1 MPSPLEDYAIIGD
14 LRTAAIVSR
23 GGSIDWWAAPRFDSE
38 ACFCA
43 LVGGDDAAHWSI
55 APLAAVRTTERRY
68 RDNSLVLE
76 TLFETEGGRVRV
88 TDCMLIDCVQ
98 PTIVRTVVGL
108 TGRVTLRS
116 ACHPRFYYGYLPASL
131 RGSEGELYAIAGP
144 DALVLRS
151 SLAAHWEGKTAVSE
165 FTVEHDET
173 ATFVLSWYPSHRKP
187 PPPFDAA
194 AYVQKTDAW
203 WQRWA
208 ARCLYDGPWRE
219 AVVRSALILKA
230 LTFSETGAIVA
241 AATTSLP
248 EQLGGTKNWDYRYCW
263 LRDASFTSF
272 AFLSLGYTDE
282 VTAWR
287 DWFLRMC
294 AGDPSKLQIMYG
306 IAGERRLQGHEL
318 PWLCGYENSK
328 PVRVGNDAATQF
340 QLGVY
345 GQVLTALE
353 FAQRRG
359 VAIDAEAWSAVR
371 QLLDFVE
378 AKWRTPG
385 SGFWETRAGGRQ
397 YVDSKMMAWVAFD
410 RALRLAKSTALDAPV
425 AHWEAVRERIARQVS
440 ANGFDPERGAFTQYY
455 GSQELDATALLFP
468 MYGFLPYDDERMRST
483 VRALESELLDG
494 GFLYRYSKDVT
505 QGDADATPA
514 EGTFIA
520 CGFWLAANYARS
532 GRRADGE
539 QLFERLLAIR
549 NDVGLL
555 SEEYDTTCGR
565 LVGNVPQA
573 LSHAGLIQ
581 TAIALGE
588 ERGPLDD

>member
-1 MPSPLEDYAIIGD
+1 MA
-14 LRTAAIVSR
+14 RSR
-23 GGSIDWWAAPRFDSE
+23 R
-38 ACFCA
+38 
-43 LVGGDDAAHWSI
+43 
-55 APLAAVRTTERRY
+55 
-68 RDNSLVLE
+68 
-76 TLFETEGGRVRV
+76 
-88 TDCMLIDCVQ
+88 
-98 PTIVRTVVGL
+98 
-108 TGRVTLRS
+108 
-116 ACHPRFYYGYLPASL
+116 
-131 RGSEGELYAIAGP
+131 
-144 DALVLRS
+144 
-151 SLAAHWEGKTAVSE
+151 
-165 FTVEHDET
+165 
-173 ATFVLSWYPSHRKP
+173 
-187 PPPFDAA
+187 PF
-194 AYVQKTDAW
+194 
-203 WQRWA
+203 
-208 ARCLYDGPWRE
+208 
-219 AVVRSALILKA
+219 
-230 LTFSETGAIVA
+230 
-241 AATTSLP
+241 
-248 EQLGGTKNWDYRYCW
+248 
-263 LRDASFTSF
+263 
-272 AFLSLGYTDE
+272 
-282 VTAWR
+282 
-287 DWFLRMC
+287 
-294 AGDPSKLQIMYG
+294 
-306 IAGERRLQGHEL
+306 L

-359 VAIDAEAWSAVR
+359 V
-371 QLLDFVE
+371 
-378 AKWRTPG
+378 G
-385 SGFWETRAGGRQ
+385 STRKRGAPCANCWISSKRSGARRAAASGKRAGGRQ

-425 AHWEAVRERIARQVS
+425 VHWETVRERIARQVS

-555 SEEYDTTCGR
+555 SEDYDTTCGR
-565 LVGNVPQA
+565 LVGTCPRPCRTPISSKRRSRLVRSA
-573 LSHAGLIQ
+573 VRSTIDV
-581 TAIALGE
+581 TS
-588 ERGPLDD
+588 